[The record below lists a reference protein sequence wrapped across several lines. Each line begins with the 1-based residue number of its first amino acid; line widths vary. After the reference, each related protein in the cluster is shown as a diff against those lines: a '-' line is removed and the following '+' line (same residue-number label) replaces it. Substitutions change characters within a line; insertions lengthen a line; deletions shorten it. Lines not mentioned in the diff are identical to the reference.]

1 MAREGSW
8 ADVLGEG
15 RGPRFVLI
23 CLGVWLNAADSMVT
37 ATIMP
42 SVGRALGGYAYFGWA
57 TAGYLLGSVMA
68 GASSGLLARRFGLR
82 RATAAAAALYALGC
96 VMSAAGPDIGTFL
109 AGRVLQGIGG
119 GWVVGFCSVAIGLM
133 FPNRTLP
140 KVYAA
145 ITSVWGVASLIGPL
159 IGGLFADAG
168 AWRWVFWSFAIQ
180 GLAVGAAAYVM
191 LPKGE
196 DGEADARMAWS
207 QLGLIALGVA
217 AIALADLAGGFG
229 PSAALTGLGVAVLL
243 VMVWYDERA
252 TVRLL
257 PKSAGDLR
265 TVAGAG
271 YASQFLMTVAAMGF
285 SVYGPAFLQTLA
297 GLKALSAGYVVAL
310 EAVAWTVAGLLVTN
324 LVGAWPGRMIRLGA
338 AVVLAGIA
346 ASALAFPLGSVIG
359 VSVAGVILGVGQGL
373 AWAFMSQ
380 RILGALDPDERATGA
395 AGITTVRLTGSAVGA
410 AVAAAAANL
419 TGVTHGLTEA
429 VARSAGFWV
438 FGAVFPVA
446 AGGLLAAWRLGGFPP
461 ATEGPAVNAAAQPA
475 A

>member
-1 MAREGSW
+1 MVREGSW

-23 CLGVWLNAADSMVT
+23 CLGVWLNAADSLVT

-42 SVGRALGGYAYFGWA
+42 SVGRSLGGYAYFGWA

-68 GASSGLLARRFGLR
+68 GASSGLLAQRFGLR
-82 RATAAAAALYALGC
+82 RATAAAAALYAVGC

-119 GWVVGFCSVAIGLM
+119 GWVAGFCSVAIGLM

-168 AWRWVFWSFAIQ
+168 DWRWAFWSFAIQ
-180 GLAVGAAAYVM
+180 GVAVGAAAYVM

-196 DGEADARMAWS
+196 DGQADARMAWS

-229 PSAALTGLGVAVLL
+229 RSSLLTLVGCAVLL
-243 VMVWYDERA
+243 VMVWVDERA
-252 TVRLL
+252 SVRLL
-257 PKSAGDLR
+257 PKGSSDLR
-265 TVAGAG
+265 TAHGAG
-271 YASQFLMTVAAMGF
+271 YAAQFLMTAASMGY
-285 SVYGPAFLQTLA
+285 SVYGPALLQTLA
-297 GLKALSAGYVVAL
+297 GLKALTAGYVVAL
-310 EAVAWTVAGLLVTN
+310 EAIAWTAAGLVVTD
-324 LVGAWPGRMIRLGA
+324 LTGLWPGRMIRLGA
-338 AVVLAGIA
+338 LFALLGVGV
-346 ASALAFPLGSVIG
+346 SALVFPTGSVIG
-359 VSVAGVILGVGQGL
+359 AGVAGIVLGGGFGL
-373 AWAFMSQ
+373 SWAFMSQ
-380 RILGALDPDERATGA
+380 RILGALSEDERAIGA
-395 AGITTVRLTGSAVGA
+395 AGITTVRLTGSAAGA

-419 TGVTHGLTEA
+419 TGVSHGLDAAT
-429 VARSAGFWV
+429 ARSAGVWV
-438 FGAVFPVA
+438 YAAVLPVA
-446 AGGLLAAWRLGGFPP
+446 AAGLWAAWRLGGINPP
-461 ATEGPAVNAAAQPA
+461 VATPAAQA
-475 A
+475 AE